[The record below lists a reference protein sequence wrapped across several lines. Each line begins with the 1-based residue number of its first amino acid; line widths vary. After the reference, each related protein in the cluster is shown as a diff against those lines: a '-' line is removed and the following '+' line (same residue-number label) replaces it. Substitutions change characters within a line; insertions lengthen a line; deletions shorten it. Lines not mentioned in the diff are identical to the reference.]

1 MSRMS
6 GKQRLRRM
14 IWVCAICT
22 SLGYKQYASS
32 LDKDLL
38 IHIHSRIRTFIL
50 YVRKIPLHTSNFSTQ
65 KYNFLYLYHACCVF
79 RFRITVLSYAGP
91 LVLQWHYQ
99 TSFYA
104 MEPNLWNRP
113 LRTSIFETQ
122 RNVSSLCVCAFR
134 RNMSKMWTKLRDKA
148 YNKTPLLQLLDLVYW
163 ITTHGLADI
172 IGSYS
177 ISAHLLDLIP
187 SVRSSYEVSSVIEW
201 YQLIHP
207 TGYSTPDQITTA
219 IMCICFASTFHC

>member
-1 MSRMS
+1 MQIFEPHHRLIILLNTVLTLNIDLITILKKKHVQVCFTTWQCVSMSRMS
-6 GKQRLRRM
+6 GKQRLWRM

-134 RNMSKMWTKLRDKA
+134 RNMSKIV
-148 YNKTPLLQLLDLVYW
+148 NKTE
-163 ITTHGLADI
+163 
-172 IGSYS
+172 
-177 ISAHLLDLIP
+177 
-187 SVRSSYEVSSVIEW
+187 R
-201 YQLIHP
+201 
-207 TGYSTPDQITTA
+207 
-219 IMCICFASTFHC
+219 